1 MVSQIN
7 VESSILLAL
16 EELGPCS
23 MDQLRHRLNGY
34 TWSQVFEIVGKLSRE
49 GHINLRYTGN
59 FEYIA
64 SLHETHRSPS
74 HGNGLDRRR
83 NKIRPGSRNTIEGKV

>member
-16 EELGPCS
+16 EEHGPCS

-49 GHINLRYTGN
+49 GHINLRHTGN

-64 SLHETHRSPS
+64 SLYEPAPSSSNDHGHGHRRS
-74 HGNGLDRRR
+74 
-83 NKIRPGSRNTIEGKV
+83 KVRPGSQGTIEEKT